1 VVTVAEA
8 EANILDNRAAAA
20 ALYQVHDILLRIIC
34 VLVNLGS
41 GGDGG
46 RSHGYGLESSGRF
59 AIGPGPTAD
68 GGVGGC

>member
-1 VVTVAEA
+1 MVVAEA
-8 EANILDNRAAAA
+8 EPNILDNRAAAV
-20 ALYQVHDILLRIIC
+20 ALYQVRDILMRIIC

-41 GGDGG
+41 GGGG

-59 AIGPGPTAD
+59 AIGPGPTAGG